1 VGRVVSQAG
10 LLAAMILGSTAVYF
24 GLAWLLRC
32 EELPELFLL
41 LRRAEP
47 EAASTAGIEL

>member
-1 VGRVVSQAG
+1 LV
-10 LLAAMILGSTAVYF
+10 AMIALSVAVYF
-24 GLAWLLRC
+24 ALAKLLRC

-47 EAASTAGIEL
+47 ETVGLGLDV